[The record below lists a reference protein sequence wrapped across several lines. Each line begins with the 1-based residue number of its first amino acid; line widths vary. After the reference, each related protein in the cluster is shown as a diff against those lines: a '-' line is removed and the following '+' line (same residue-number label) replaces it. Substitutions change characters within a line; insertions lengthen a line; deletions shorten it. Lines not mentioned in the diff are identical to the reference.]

1 MQNPSRTRY
10 SIVLLTLLINLM
22 CYTDRV
28 CVAVAGPEIQ
38 EHFGFTP
45 GQMGLVFSIFSL
57 SYFMGQAPWGAVAD
71 RFGARWIVALAILGW
86 SLFTGFTGLAWSFA
100 SLMVIRFIF
109 GLLEAA
115 LSPAVATAF
124 GRWTLP
130 TERATAFGAYL
141 GGGRLGGAITPALAT
156 VLMLSLGWRWM
167 FGVFGAVGVIACA
180 AWLYWFRDNPADH
193 PRVNAAEANLL
204 AQSAQPAAARQ
215 PRPTGIFNSG
225 LLRSGRLWSL
235 LAAAFG
241 STFMWQFYITWF
253 PTYLREHRGMG
264 PAEVSFYAGLPFFT
278 GMIATWAGGVITDI
292 LSRKYHPRFAR
303 TIIGLVSLICGALL
317 MFTGVW
323 LDAPGVAALSM
334 GLAAGAVDLYL
345 GAAWSSAV
353 DIGGS
358 SGGAVAG
365 LMNAASNCAGFASPA
380 LMGWVLGATG
390 NWNILLSMS
399 AASTLI
405 AALLWT
411 QVNPGGL
418 QRQAPQAAAAEGAGD

>member
-1 MQNPSRTRY
+1 MSERPTRARY
-10 SIVLLTLLINLM
+10 SVVLLTLLINLM

-38 EHFGFTP
+38 KYFEFTP
-45 GQMGLVFSIFSL
+45 AQMGLVFSIFSL
-57 SYFMGQAPWGAVAD
+57 SYFLGQTPWGMVAD
-71 RFGARWIVALAILGW
+71 RFGARWIVAIAILGW
-86 SLFTGFTGLAWSFA
+86 SVFTGMTGLAWGYA
-100 SLMVIRFIF
+100 SLLAIRFVF

-156 VLMLSLGWRWM
+156 LLMLAFGWRWM
-167 FGVFGAVGVIACA
+167 FAIFGAVGVVACA
-180 AWLYWFRDNPADH
+180 AWLYWYRDDPADH
-193 PRVNAAEANLL
+193 PRVNAAEAKLL
-204 AQSAQPAAARQ
+204 AQGSAPE
-215 PRPTGIFNSG
+215 PRKSRTSWGP
-225 LLRSGRLWSL
+225 LLRSGRLWRL
-235 LAAAFG
+235 LGTAFG

-253 PTYLREHRGMG
+253 PTYLREHRGMS
-264 PAEVSFYAGLPFFT
+264 ATEASFYAGVPFFA
-278 GMIATWAGGVITDI
+278 GMIATWAGGIITDA
-292 LSRKYHPRFAR
+292 LSRRYHPRFAR
-303 TIIGLVSLICGALL
+303 TQVGLVSLVFGALL

-323 LDAPGVAALSM
+323 LTEPRIAALAM

-390 NWNILLSMS
+390 NWNIILSLS
-399 AASTLI
+399 AGSTLL
-405 AALLWT
+405 AAVLWA

-418 QRQAPQAAAAEGAGD
+418 RASPPAT